1 MFIFTTLLN
10 FLPSRIL
17 FGVLGHPQQ
26 KEGGL
31 VKKRLSW
38 MDIPIH
44 EDGIKGSFL
53 FHILTAVRL
62 AIFSLNIQHL
72 DADLTIRAKGIMF
85 KLPLVKEKS

>member
-1 MFIFTTLLN
+1 MFIFTPLLN

-44 EDGIKGSFL
+44 EDEIKGRFL
-53 FHILTAVRL
+53 FHILTAERL
-62 AIFSLNIQHL
+62 SIFSLNI
-72 DADLTIRAKGIMF
+72 
-85 KLPLVKEKS
+85 